1 VKITLQI
8 ANCRESAGGDRFA
21 TDCILSQPVH
31 LQRVTYGS
39 RSESI
44 NLQMRCHELNI
55 DETVPEWRHQ
65 LSDSDQQLR
74 QIGGMSVGGASYSSG
89 VVRLSRPLPDAPLR
103 STLFGDAFSAFQE

>member
-1 VKITLQI
+1 
-8 ANCRESAGGDRFA
+8 
-21 TDCILSQPVH
+21 
-31 LQRVTYGS
+31 
-39 RSESI
+39 
-44 NLQMRCHELNI
+44 MRCHELNI

-74 QIGGMSVGGASYSSG
+74 QIGGMSVGASYSSG